1 MRNKLIIG
9 NWKMNLSLADAQDL
23 TFKLKSSV
31 KAKQSTEVA
40 ICPPSVYL
48 LTISNILKD
57 TPYIKVG
64 AQNMFYKEEGA
75 YTGEISPKMLK
86 DLHIEMVIIGH
97 SERRQYFNETDKDVN
112 LKIKTALKFGLTPI
126 FCVGEDL
133 KTREANKAESWVK
146 NQVIEGLKDL
156 SSAEIEKL
164 IIAYEPIW
172 AIGTGK
178 ICSGEDA
185 NKIIKM
191 IRSTVKEKSTP
202 QVSES
207 VKILYG
213 GSVKSDNFSEHIK
226 YTDIDGG
233 LVGGASL
240 KFEEFVKLI
249 DLANNAHEQIQSHH
263 V

>member
-1 MRNKLIIG
+1 
-9 NWKMNLSLADAQDL
+9 MNLGLVDAQDL
-23 TFKLKSSV
+23 TFKLKSV
-31 KAKQSTEVA
+31 IKAKQPTEVA
-40 ICPPSVYL
+40 ICPPYVYL
-48 LTISNILKD
+48 LTIINILKD

-86 DLHIEMVIIGH
+86 DLHIEIVIIGH
-97 SERRQYFNETDKDVN
+97 SERRQHFNESDKDIN
-112 LKIKTALKFGLTPI
+112 LKIKSALKFGFTPV

-133 KTREANKAESWVK
+133 KTREKSEAESWVN
-146 NQVIEGLKDL
+146 NQVVEGIKDL
-156 SSAEIEKL
+156 SNSEIEKL

-191 IRSTVKEKSTP
+191 IRNTIKEKSTA
-202 QVSES
+202 QISES
-207 VKILYG
+207 VRILYG
-213 GSVKSDNFSEHIK
+213 GSVKSDNFKEHIK
-226 YTDIDGG
+226 YLDIDGG

-240 KFEEFVKLI
+240 NFKEFTKLI
-249 DLANNAHEQIQSHH
+249 DLANNAHEQIQSHR

>member
-1 MRNKLIIG
+1 
-9 NWKMNLSLADAQDL
+9 MNLSLADAQDL
-23 TFKLKSSV
+23 TFKLKSSIKV
-31 KAKQSTEVA
+31 ERPAEITV
-40 ICPPSVYL
+40 CPPSVYL

-57 TPYIKVG
+57 TPHIKTG

-75 YTGEISPKMLK
+75 YTGEVSPKMLK

-97 SERRQYFNETDKDVN
+97 SERRQYFNESDKDVN
-112 LKIKTALKFGLTPI
+112 LKIKAALKFGLTPV

-133 KTREANKAESWVK
+133 KIREKGEAESQVK
-146 NQVIEGLKDL
+146 NQVLEGIKDL
-156 SSAEIEKL
+156 NSADIEKL
-164 IIAYEPIW
+164 IIAYEPVW

-191 IRSTVKEKSTP
+191 IRSTIKEKSTP
-202 QVSES
+202 QISET
-207 VKILYG
+207 VRILYG
-213 GSVKSDNFSEHIK
+213 GSVKSDNFGEHIK
-226 YTDIDGG
+226 YPDIDGG

-240 KFEEFVKLI
+240 NFEEFMKLI
-249 DLANNAHEQIQSHH
+249 DLASNAHSQVQSHS

>member
-1 MRNKLIIG
+1 
-9 NWKMNLSLADAQDL
+9 MNLSLADAQDL
-23 TFKLKSSV
+23 TFKLKSSIKV
-31 KAKQSTEVA
+31 KRPAEIA

-75 YTGEISPKMLK
+75 YTGEVSPKMLK

-97 SERRQYFNETDKDVN
+97 SERRQYFNESDKDVN
-112 LKIKTALKFGLTPI
+112 LKIKAALKFGFTPV

-133 KTREANKAESWVK
+133 KTREAGKTEEWVK
-146 NQVIEGLKDL
+146 NQVLEGIKDL
-156 SSAEIEKL
+156 SSTDIEKL

-191 IRSTVKEKSTP
+191 IRDTLKEKSTA
-202 QVSES
+202 QISET
-207 VKILYG
+207 VRILYG
-213 GSVKSDNFSEHIK
+213 GSVKSDNFGEHIK
-226 YTDIDGG
+226 YPDIDGG

-240 KFEEFVKLI
+240 NFEEFMKLI
-249 DLANNAHEQIQSHH
+249 DLASNAHSQVQSHS

>member
-1 MRNKLIIG
+1 MRKKLIIG

-31 KAKQSTEVA
+31 KIKQPTEVA
-40 ICPPSVYL
+40 ICPPNVYL

-57 TPYIKVG
+57 TPHIKVG

-75 YTGEISPKMLK
+75 YTGETSPKMLK
-86 DLHIEMVIIGH
+86 DLHIEIVIIGH
-97 SERRQYFNETDKDVN
+97 SERRQYFNESDKDVN
-112 LKIKTALKFGLTPI
+112 LKIKAALKFGFIPV

-133 KTREANKAESWVK
+133 KTREAGEAEKWVK
-146 NQVIEGLKDL
+146 NQVVEGLKDL
-156 SSAEIEKL
+156 NSTEIEKL

-191 IRSTVKEKSTP
+191 IRSTVKEKSTL
-202 QVSES
+202 QISET
-207 VKILYG
+207 VRILYG

-226 YTDIDGG
+226 YPDIDGG

-240 KFEEFVKLI
+240 NFEEFIRLI
-249 DLANNAHEQIQSHH
+249 ELANNVHSQIQSHP